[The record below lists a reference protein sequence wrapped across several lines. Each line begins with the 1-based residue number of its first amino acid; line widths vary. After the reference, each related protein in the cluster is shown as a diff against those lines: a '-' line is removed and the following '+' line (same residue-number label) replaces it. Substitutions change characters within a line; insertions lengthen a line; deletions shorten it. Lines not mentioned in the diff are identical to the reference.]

1 MTFSLR
7 LCQQVSDG
15 WNTDDT
21 LEVSAHWWRRF
32 LLSQEKA
39 LAAQNKVLTS
49 PPVLGLTSSPRGTGT
64 NEHLEP
70 REEQRAAASERA
82 G

>member
-15 WNTDDT
+15 WNTD
-21 LEVSAHWWRRF
+21 EVCIVSEHWWRRF

-39 LAAQNKVLTS
+39 LANVKYSLTRTS
-49 PPVLGLTSSPRGTGT
+49 TDGLTSGPRGNGT
-64 NEHLEP
+64 DVNLEP
-70 REEQRAAASERA
+70 REEQRSAASNRA